1 MKTHLNLLPWR
12 CRRTQLLWLRL
23 RQWLWPCCI
32 AAAAGVI
39 CLAAQASR
47 YAAARQ
53 RLEEQEREYLPL
65 ESLDSQIAA
74 LKGRVQQQT
83 REIEAIRQLE
93 GSRPALTLLGLVS
106 QCARDCQGQLQ
117 VESLSFQAAS
127 PRAKGAASAP
137 QTANEPS
144 KAPAKTLGPAAKT
157 ADKEPPEPEA
167 DSTLVTIRGVALDNL
182 SAARFIAALRQTKA
196 FRRVDLKS
204 TKEQPMG
211 ATRVCSWMVE
221 CGY

>member
-12 CRRTQLLWLRL
+12 CRRTQLLWLRF
-23 RQWLWPCCI
+23 RQWLWPCCL
-32 AAAAGVI
+32 AAATIAV
-39 CLAAQASR
+39 CLIAQASR

-53 RLEEQEREYLPL
+53 RLDEQEREYLPL
-65 ESLDSQIAA
+65 ETLDSQIAA
-74 LKGRVQQQT
+74 MKGRIQQQS
-83 REIEAIRQLE
+83 REIEAVRRLE
-93 GSRPALTLLGLVS
+93 GSRPTLTLLGLVS

-117 VESLSFQAAS
+117 VETLSFQAAGQK
-127 PRAKGAASAP
+127 AKGAASSP
-137 QTANEPS
+137 QAANVPS
-144 KAPAKTLGPAAKT
+144 KAALQTPGPPATTAAK
-157 ADKEPPEPEA
+157 EPAEPEA
-167 DSTLVTIRGVALDNL
+167 DSTVVTIKGVALDNL
-182 SAARFIAALRQTKA
+182 SAARFVAALRQTKA